1 MNNGFF
7 YLYSQAKRILLML
20 FILTIILLL
29 FGSRL
34 PLAVHARNGDASK
47 WMERL
52 NNKHSVASL
61 SLPGAHD
68 AATGEGLCFSSAF
81 GVTQTLTVGEQ
92 WASGVRAFDLR
103 PAVRDTVLHIY
114 HGSIRTKISFSAA
127 LDTILSKLEE
137 YPTEFAIV
145 LLREESDSEDEVER
159 ALWPQAVGKIIDSLG
174 DRAAIFSPEMTVGEA
189 RGKILFLTRNAYSG
203 CNKGATIK
211 GWSHSKDCTVN
222 AQITSLTDG
231 STARLQVQ
239 DFYAPTDEEKRNDKE
254 RAVAKLLSLAADA
267 PAGVWSINFAS
278 GYSSTLFGRTSI
290 VTTEGYKQNAA
301 RVHPMIIEYLSK
313 NNREENH
320 WGIIFMDFA
329 GVDKLPGNLLHWK
342 GHDVQ
347 GETLLRAIIESNF

>member
-34 PLAVHARNGDASK
+34 PLAVHARNGGASK

-52 NNKHSVASL
+52 NDKQSVASL

-114 HGSIRTKISFSAA
+114 HGPIRTKISFSAA

-137 YPTEFAIV
+137 HPTEFAIV
-145 LLREESDSEDEVER
+145 LLREESDSENEKEHTLWSQEVGR
-159 ALWPQAVGKIIDSLG
+159 IINNLG
-174 DRAAIFSPEMTVGEA
+174 NKAAIFSPEMTVADA

-211 GWSHSKDCTVN
+211 GWSHSKDGTAN
-222 AQITSLTDG
+222 AQIVSCTDG
-231 STARLQVQ
+231 TAARLQMQ
-239 DFYAPTDEEKRNDKE
+239 DFFAPTDEEKRNEKE
-254 RAVAKLLSLAADA
+254 RAVTKLLSLAADA
-267 PAGVWSINFAS
+267 PADVWSINFVS
-278 GYSSTLFGRTSI
+278 GYSSTLFGCTSI
-290 VTTEGYKQNAA
+290 ATTQGYKENAA
-301 RVHPMIIEYLSK
+301 RMHPKIIEYLSANSK
-313 NNREENH
+313 KESH
-320 WGIIFMDFA
+320 LGIIFMDFA
-329 GVDKLPGNLLHWK
+329 GVDKLPGNMWHWR
-342 GHDVQ
+342 GHDVH
-347 GETLLRAIIESNF
+347 GDTLLKAIIESNF

>member
-1 MNNGFF
+1 
-7 YLYSQAKRILLML
+7 ML
-20 FILTIILLL
+20 IILTIILLL
-29 FGSRL
+29 LGSRM
-34 PLAVHARNGDASK
+34 PVVVPARSEDASK
-47 WMERL
+47 WMARL
-52 NNKHSVASL
+52 SDEQTIASL
-61 SLPGAHD
+61 SLPGTHD

-81 GVTQTLTVGEQ
+81 GVTQALSLSEQ

-103 PAVRDTVLHIY
+103 PAVRNTVPHIY
-114 HGSIRTKISFSAA
+114 HGSLKTKISFSAA
-127 LDTILSKLEE
+127 VDTIASKLAQH
-137 YPTEFAIV
+137 PTEFAIV
-145 LLREESDSEDEVER
+145 LMREESDSEDEVER

-211 GWSHSKDCTVN
+211 GWSHSKNGTVN

-239 DFYAPTDEEKRNDKE
+239 DFYAPIDEEKRNDKE